1 MSPRK
6 TYILKLYVAGNTP
19 NSMRALKTLRNIL
32 EEEFRGVYALKVID
46 VLKNPQLAE
55 EDKIL
60 ATPTLAKILPPPVR
74 RIIGDL
80 SDRERVLIGL
90 DLLYDELSDETSTD
104 NDDEIITND
113 SYYDSAGDS
122 GDDLVDDSSGD
133 LVDELA
139 EDLADDSGHD
149 SVDKLAGDSAVDS
162 VNYVAS
168 NSVDDMLN
176 NAVNNFADSKG
187 DDNVDNKVDNK
198 AGSKAGS
205 KAGGKPGNKADSKA
219 DNKTG
224 GKANNKA
231 GNKLDN

>member
-32 EEEFRGVYALKVID
+32 ETEFRGVYALKVID

-90 DLLYDELSDETSTD
+90 DLLYDELSESSLTSSSLDADEEES
-104 NDDEIITND
+104 
-113 SYYDSAGDS
+113 DSAT
-122 GDDLVDDSSGD
+122 
-133 LVDELA
+133 
-139 EDLADDSGHD
+139 
-149 SVDKLAGDSAVDS
+149 
-162 VNYVAS
+162 
-168 NSVDDMLN
+168 M
-176 NAVNNFADSKG
+176 
-187 DDNVDNKVDNK
+187 
-198 AGSKAGS
+198 GS
-205 KAGGKPGNKADSKA
+205 
-219 DNKTG
+219 
-224 GKANNKA
+224 
-231 GNKLDN
+231 

>member
-32 EEEFRGVYALKVID
+32 DEEFRGVYALKVID

-90 DLLYDELSDETSTD
+90 DLLYDELSEESMFDID
-104 NDDEIITND
+104 NEIIQDDLAENSANTSAD
-113 SYYDSAGDS
+113 DSADSSVGDS
-122 GDDLVDDSSGD
+122 
-133 LVDELA
+133 A
-139 EDLADDSGHD
+139 NDLADDS
-149 SVDKLAGDSAVDS
+149 
-162 VNYVAS
+162 VNGS
-168 NSVDDMLN
+168 T
-176 NAVNNFADSKG
+176 KG
-187 DDNVDNKVDNK
+187 KIDQ
-198 AGSKAGS
+198 
-205 KAGGKPGNKADSKA
+205 
-219 DNKTG
+219 
-224 GKANNKA
+224 
-231 GNKLDN
+231 

>member
-32 EEEFRGVYALKVID
+32 ETEFRGVYALKVID

-90 DLLYDELSDETSTD
+90 DLLYDELSDNMLTS
-104 NDDEIITND
+104 
-113 SYYDSAGDS
+113 SF
-122 GDDLVDDSSGD
+122 LDDSDEESGCLQVIPGSHRWGSLPPVDFGGD
-133 LVDELA
+133 LEQVKEHLTDSQLVAFQPNSLPLRAGEASIHHSSTLHGSLANRSERPRRAIVLNFMAPDTRCADESAPL
-139 EDLADDSGHD
+139 LSG
-149 SVDKLAGDSAVDS
+149 VPL
-162 VNYVAS
+162 
-168 NSVDDMLN
+168 L
-176 NAVNNFADSKG
+176 
-187 DDNVDNKVDNK
+187 KVG
-198 AGSKAGS
+198 ALIEGEHF
-205 KAGGKPGNKADSKA
+205 PIV
-219 DNKTG
+219 
-224 GKANNKA
+224 
-231 GNKLDN
+231 LDREST